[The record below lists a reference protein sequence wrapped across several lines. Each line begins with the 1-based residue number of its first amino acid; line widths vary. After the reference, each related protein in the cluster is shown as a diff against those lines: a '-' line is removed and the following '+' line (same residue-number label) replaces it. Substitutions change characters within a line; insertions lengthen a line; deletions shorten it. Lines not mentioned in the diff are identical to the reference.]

1 MVELSPASAGLFL
14 WPHAVQPTVIRC
26 RWVCLHATG
35 ANPRKELSPAS
46 AGFFRASVSPPAC
59 CATNGAARRW
69 WGGLAAVAFGLWTG
83 GRPHQ
88 TVWTNLAPLPGGAF
102 VWAPSPLRRM
112 PCADSAGGA
121 TCVIWR
127 ASPGQARR
135 AGNALG
141 ESRWGLAGLC
151 SPVLTKWLRLRP
163 PGLRAGAP
171 RLPAHAVGSG
181 AVSQPTSATRP
192 TPLGT
197 GAGPCGEIFA
207 VRGPPLDSPPMTQAS
222 PAGALTVRG
231 SERRNYEW

>member
-1 MVELSPASAGLFL
+1 MTLRGGECPNPAAGGPAWRGSPLLSRSETP
-14 WPHAVQPTVIRC
+14 
-26 RWVCLHATG
+26 
-35 ANPRKELSPAS
+35 PRLEVGSQTLCIICPAS
-46 AGFFRASVSPPAC
+46 AGFFRASEA
-59 CATNGAARRW
+59 W
-69 WGGLAAVAFGLWTG
+69 
-83 GRPHQ
+83 
-88 TVWTNLAPLPGGAF
+88 
-102 VWAPSPLRRM
+102 
-112 PCADSAGGA
+112 
-121 TCVIWR
+121 
-127 ASPGQARR
+127 R

>member
-1 MVELSPASAGLFL
+1 MSAGCDRATVNRGLPLLAFRRPSWSRLGPALAGLFR
-14 WPHAVQPTVIRC
+14 A
-26 RWVCLHATG
+26 
-35 ANPRKELSPAS
+35 PRAEPRTLA
-46 AGFFRASVSPPAC
+46 
-59 CATNGAARRW
+59 
-69 WGGLAAVAFGLWTG
+69 GGLTAGLGHGLFQPPRVPRVLCNRRCGLALVSGRAVFRRD
-83 GRPHQ
+83 RPGMARHDG
-88 TVWTNLAPLPGGAF
+88 TPLAPLPGGAF

-112 PCADSAGGA
+112 PCADSASGRVPDKPGG
-121 TCVIWR
+121 
-127 ASPGQARR
+127 